1 MPFWKIEPRRLR
13 ENINNVTELDHL
25 TLRKYA
31 FADGEYNSASDHW
44 LGKDLGGLFDE
55 VSRNIPDVVFALNL
69 LDEPRF
75 IITRQTLDNGGT
87 LRPSFEDAN
96 HNSIWDKTNDLC
108 WGNPRVEA
116 NPFIF
121 SYGLSFVQDKSHA
134 QEVCSHPKFESM
146 HGFFSSPM
154 TGLTTEAPIP
164 VLSQAAPSSF
174 GDIICPSPWYTDKV
188 YQGDYKE
195 VDDPA
200 WEAKSDNLYWAG
212 STTGSYSWNSS
223 WQHSHQQGFMK
234 LVQAIDHTSHKFLK

>member
-1 MPFWKIEPRRLR
+1 MINEDLMPFWKIEPRRLR

-25 TLRKYA
+25 ALRKCA

-108 WGNPRVEA
+108 WGNPSVEA
-116 NPFIF
+116 NPFIS
-121 SYGLSFVQDKSHA
+121 SYGLPFVQDKSHA
-134 QEVCSHPKFESM
+134 REVCSHPEFESM

-164 VLSQAAPSSF
+164 ILS
-174 GDIICPSPWYTDKV
+174 
-188 YQGDYKE
+188 
-195 VDDPA
+195 
-200 WEAKSDNLYWAG
+200 
-212 STTGSYSWNSS
+212 
-223 WQHSHQQGFMK
+223 
-234 LVQAIDHTSHKFLK
+234 